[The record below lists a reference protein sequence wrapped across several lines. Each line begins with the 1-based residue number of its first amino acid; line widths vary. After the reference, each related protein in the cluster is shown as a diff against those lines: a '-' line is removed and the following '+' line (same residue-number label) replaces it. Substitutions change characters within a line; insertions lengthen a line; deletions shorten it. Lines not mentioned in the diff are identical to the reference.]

1 MRFLSPLAAVVLCL
15 SPLAAQDESH
25 ATWYPDFDAA
35 AKAAREAK
43 KNLLVDF
50 TGSDWCTWCIRLHDE
65 VFEREEFLKPIGEHY
80 LLVALDFPQG
90 DEIKAKVPNPKRNEE
105 LSQKYGIQVFP
116 TILLMT
122 PDGEVFGR
130 TGYQAGGP
138 AKYVELLNGIAKNGK
153 ESLAKAKELETRF
166 HAAEGDAR
174 EALLREAIELL
185 GKAQAETIGV
195 EVFERVTRAAFELD
209 KDNAKGLKL
218 AAVGA
223 LLAAGKVD
231 EELSAM
237 ATELDPK
244 NEHGIYEKLV
254 LTRVKLLTQVEKLP
268 EVLASIDT
276 LDALGIKSEE
286 VQRLLYANAAI
297 WNQRFTKDMEKAKKY
312 AQKALALGLDE
323 NPPLKQ
329 ALEQIVNG

>member
-25 ATWYPDFDAA
+25 ATWHPDFDAA
-35 AKAAREAK
+35 ATAAREAK

-50 TGSDWCTWCIRLHDE
+50 TGSDWCGWCIRLHDE
-65 VFEREEFLKPIGEHY
+65 VFKHEEFLKPIGEHY

-90 DEIKAKVPNPKRNEE
+90 DENKAKVPNPKRNEE
-105 LSQKYGIQVFP
+105 LSQKYGIQGFP

-130 TGYQAGGP
+130 TGYQPGGP
-138 AKYVELLNGIAKNGK
+138 AKYVEHLNEIAKSGK

-166 HAAEGDAR
+166 TAAEGDAR
-174 EALLREAIELL
+174 EALVREAIELL
-185 GKAQAETIGV
+185 GKAKAETIGV
-195 EVFERVTRAAFELD
+195 EVFERLTRAAFELD
-209 KDNAKGLKL
+209 KDNAKGLKM

-223 LLAAGKVD
+223 LLAAGKID
-231 EELSAM
+231 EQLSAM

-254 LTRVKLLTQVEKLP
+254 LAQVRNLREVEKLP
-268 EVLASIDT
+268 DVLAAIDA

-286 VQRLLYANAAI
+286 IQKELYPNAAM
-297 WNQRFTKDMEKAKKY
+297 WNQRFTKDLEKAKKY
-312 AQKALALGLDE
+312 AQKALALGFDE

-329 ALEQIVNG
+329 MLEQLVKG